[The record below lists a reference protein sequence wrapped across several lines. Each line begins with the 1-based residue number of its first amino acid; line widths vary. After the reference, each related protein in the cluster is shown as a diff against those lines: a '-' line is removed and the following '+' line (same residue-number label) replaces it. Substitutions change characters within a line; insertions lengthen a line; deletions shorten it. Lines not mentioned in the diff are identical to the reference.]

1 VHVPEPVARY
11 VVELLDATRQLQRV
25 RLGAST
31 RGGVALVGLAR
42 AIAVMRGRGYVV
54 PDDVAAVAVSAL
66 AHRVLVVDGAASTAA
81 GRDVVIECLGRV
93 RPPSV

>member
-11 VVELLDATRQLQRV
+11 VVELLAATRQHQRV

-31 RGGVALVGLAR
+31 RGGVALVGLAK